1 MREGEMK
8 DAMTTVLIADDDP
21 SGRGMYRRVLE
32 YEGCNVLVASSGEQA
47 LEVLEKQPV
56 DLLLTDV
63 MMPGMDGLELLERAR
78 DLYPDLR
85 AIVMTGFKTDEA
97 IIRAFRNK
105 ACDFLNKP
113 FHVDELVEAVQSAM
127 SRDPNCQI
135 EVISDKPDW
144 IELRIPCDLSAVEP
158 IQKFLAELQGNL
170 PKEMRE
176 GIGSV
181 FRELLNNAIEHGGKL
196 DISKKVEVKYIRLKR
211 AIMYSIKDPGEGFDL
226 KQIEHAAV
234 ANPDDEPFRHM
245 KIRMEKG
252 LRPGGFGIMLAS
264 QTIDEL
270 VYNRKHNELIFV
282 KYIGDSNGTPP
293 SNQSVE
299 SAESVESEKS
309 N

>member
-1 MREGEMK
+1 
-8 DAMTTVLIADDDP
+8 MTTVLIADDD
-21 SGRGMYRRVLE
+21 SAGRGMYRRVLE
-32 YEGCNVLVASSGEQA
+32 YEGCNVLDVGSGEQA
-47 LEVLEKQPV
+47 MEILEQRRV

-78 DLYPDLR
+78 GLYPDIR
-85 AIVMTGFKTDEA
+85 AIIMTGFKTDEA
-97 IIRAFRNK
+97 VIRAFRSK

-113 FHVDELVEAVQSAM
+113 FHVDELVEAVQSAL

-144 IELRIPCDLSAVEP
+144 IELRTPCDLSAVEP

-170 PKEMRE
+170 PKATRE
-176 GIGSV
+176 AIGSV

-196 DISKKVEVKYIRLKR
+196 DITKKVEVKYIRLKR

-226 KQIEHAAV
+226 NQIKHAAV

-245 KIRMEKG
+245 QVRVEKG

-270 VYNRKHNELIFV
+270 IYNQKHNELIFV
-282 KYIGDSNGTPP
+282 KYIGDNNGSQSPP
-293 SNQSVE
+293 D
-299 SAESVESEKS
+299 EKVD
-309 N
+309 

>member
-1 MREGEMK
+1 MK
-8 DAMTTVLIADDDP
+8 DAMTTVLIADDDS

-32 YEGCNVLVASSGEQA
+32 YEGCNVLDVSSGEQA
-47 LEVLEKQPV
+47 LAILEKQPV

-63 MMPGMDGLELLERAR
+63 VMPGMDGLELLERAR
-78 DLYPDLR
+78 NLYPDLR
-85 AIVMTGFKTDEA
+85 AIIMTGFKTDEA

-144 IELRIPCDLSAVEP
+144 IELRVPCDLSAVEP

-293 SNQSVE
+293 PTE
-299 SAESVESEKS
+299 TKED
-309 N
+309 